1 MSAYLTLVKDNV
13 DVLSV
18 NRNNEVVR
26 EILENYDIV
35 FDGETR
41 LDNIDWAIESI
52 DQRIKRMESL
62 LSVKLMK
69 RDFDE
74 QAFID
79 ESEYLVELYGYRGQL
94 YLINYML
101 SDAKFMKEDIYFRYG

>member
-13 DVLSV
+13 DVLSLS
-18 NRNNEVVR
+18 RNNEVAR

-52 DQRIKRMESL
+52 DQRIKRMEKL

-69 RDFDE
+69 RDFNAQE
-74 QAFID
+74 FID